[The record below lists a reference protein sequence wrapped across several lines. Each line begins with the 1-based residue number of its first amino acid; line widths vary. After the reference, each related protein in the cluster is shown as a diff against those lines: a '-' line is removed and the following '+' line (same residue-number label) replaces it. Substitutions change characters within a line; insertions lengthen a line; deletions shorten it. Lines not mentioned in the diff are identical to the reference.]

1 MRRLGEADPDS
12 GHPTPREDEG
22 FTDDGSESPIGS
34 FFSPLTSTPIV
45 QNKHS
50 SVHTFF
56 ENSEKDPLDG
66 DEKEALVASVK
77 QLIQTTQKNH
87 KLTKEN
93 EKVLNQS
100 QLWNAEKSKL
110 EKQVE
115 DCNALVET
123 LQNELKVKC
132 AKIEQLEA
140 RITDLSK
147 STMENHSE
155 EAFEASEEMVL
166 EKQDVSTQCD
176 QHFDDEETRENAY
189 TLRVEQALRELEDR
203 NRVLDAE
210 NNELR
215 CKLENFQTV
224 LDEVVMLREQL
235 NHCNQKMGILEG
247 ENLDL
252 QRKEKDSVEKLAA
265 KAEELVDIKGKYE
278 RLCDE
283 IKNLRDERVS
293 SADLRL
299 KNEELE
305 RLLAKSEQN
314 LKALQTQESELR
326 FRILSCEREIEEL
339 KENDNKMKSAMSEKT
354 SEMNRL
360 REECAKRQE
369 MVDKLTEENVLSSAL
384 IEELNVRLS
393 RSKAE
398 LAELRFSLTSE
409 KQAREAAENNAR
421 HASESEMKLRERL
434 DQMDNLVA
442 SNEKL
447 SQELEFLRQVAA
459 QSSTKEETEQLSTAL
474 RECREHL
481 KQAIAEKKGLVEKE
495 VANAE
500 QIAEAES
507 LRYEL
512 KCRDETVARLRSVES
527 KLREDLEEK
536 CAEIADLGHRLG
548 KISEECDRVRE
559 EFHIFQQLAEQ
570 QYCDM
575 IEEKRGQIEA
585 LSSRLAQLES
595 YPGEI
600 IGQVNSV
607 LHELAEKAAS
617 ESASIA
623 DAIKEM
629 RETFVG
635 TPLALPKD
643 CKDVQTSNPHL
654 SPEKRY
660 VETQTS
666 IDLSEED
673 EDALPLNRLIT
684 SVENC
689 RNCAPCS
696 SSSLVQ
702 VELQRLLVRVKHEQ
716 ETSVIDAAVMHFLE
730 ECHKYF
736 TDAIEHATQEL
747 RVIHDDREVLE
758 KKLSSEKLKWSIE
771 RENLELQLDRFRRQ
785 ADQLTCVQKERIKIM
800 SDLNAAK
807 MQIEQYRIKLRKQT
821 EELEAVSCERDNA
834 EHLMIEFQK
843 LEQDS
848 QEEIRKA
855 NDAIDELEKELQ
867 DARADLEKEKREMI
881 SLKDE
886 NDMFSIAIQHLK
898 GQVTQLEQ
906 KVLDLERRCEKL
918 TRTERYNQK
927 TIQIVCESF
936 WEREEFVER
945 LRRRSYERKK
955 LIEHFVQK
963 VGEIISSFKGDEGPV
978 DSMQTTIKA
987 WTETDVQE
995 DVYHENKKR
1004 ALRSQ
1009 IEELGSG
1016 DQLDMAYTQT
1026 LRRFRHSCS

>member
-56 ENSEKDPLDG
+56 ENSEKDALDG
-66 DEKEALVASVK
+66 EEKEALVASVK
-77 QLIQTTQKNH
+77 QLIQTTKKNC
-87 KLTKEN
+87 KLTREN

-140 RITDLSK
+140 RIADLSK
-147 STMENHSE
+147 STTENHSE

-176 QHFDDEETRENAY
+176 QQFDDEETK
-189 TLRVEQALRELEDR
+189 VEQALREIEDR
-203 NRVLDAE
+203 NRTLDAE
-210 NNELR
+210 NKELR

-235 NHCNQKMGILEG
+235 NTCNQKVGFLES

-252 QRKEKDSVEKLAA
+252 QRKEKDSVKKLAA
-265 KAEELVDIKGKYE
+265 KAEELVDFKGKYE

-283 IKNLRDERVS
+283 IKNLRDERAS

-339 KENDNKMKSAMSEKT
+339 KENDNKMKSSMSEKM

-360 REECAKRQE
+360 REESAKRQE

-384 IEELNVRLS
+384 IEELKVHLS
-393 RSKAE
+393 RSKSE
-398 LAELRFSLTSE
+398 LAELRFSLASE

-421 HASESEMKLRERL
+421 HASELEIKLRERL
-434 DQMDNLVA
+434 SQMDNLVA

-447 SQELEFLRQVAA
+447 SQELEFLRQVASH
-459 QSSTKEETEQLSTAL
+459 SSTKEETEQLSTAL

-481 KQAIAEKKGLVEKE
+481 KQAIAEKNELKERE
-495 VANAE
+495 VANSE
-500 QIAEAES
+500 RIAEVES

-512 KCRDETVARLRSVES
+512 KCRDETVARLRTVES
-527 KLREDLEEK
+527 KLRDDLEEK

-548 KISEECDRVRE
+548 KINEECDRVRE

-595 YPGEI
+595 YPGIDVGKVEKTPRALYDCI
-600 IGQVNSV
+600 LPAVR
-607 LHELAEKAAS
+607 ELAEKAAS

-635 TPLALPKD
+635 ASLASPKD
-643 CKDVQTSNPHL
+643 CRNVQQCNPHL

-673 EDALPLNRLIT
+673 EDALPLSRLIT

-702 VELQRLLVRVKHEQ
+702 TELQRLLVRVKHEQ

-758 KKLSSEKLKWSIE
+758 KKLRLVAIVFSL
-771 RENLELQLDRFRRQ
+771 LDRKKNFSPVFQFREAEMEYR
-785 ADQLTCVQKERIKIM
+785 T
-800 SDLNAAK
+800 SDLSAAK
-807 MQIEQYRIKLRKQT
+807 MQIDQYRIKLRKQT

-834 EHLMIEFQK
+834 EHLMVEFQK

-898 GQVTQLEQ
+898 GQVTHLEQ

-955 LIEHFVQK
+955 LIEHFVHK

>member
-56 ENSEKDPLDG
+56 ENSEKDALDG
-66 DEKEALVASVK
+66 EEKEALVASVK

-132 AKIEQLEA
+132 AKIEQLEE
-140 RITDLSK
+140 RITELSK
-147 STMENHSE
+147 STTENHSE
-155 EAFEASEEMVL
+155 EVLEASEEVVL

-176 QHFDDEETRENAY
+176 QQFDDEETRENAH
-189 TLRVEQALRELEDR
+189 TLKVEQALREIEDR
-203 NRVLDAE
+203 NRILDAE
-210 NNELR
+210 NKELR

-224 LDEVVMLREQL
+224 LDEVVMLRGQL
-235 NHCNQKMGILEG
+235 NDCNQKVGFLEG

-252 QRKEKDSVEKLAA
+252 LRKEKDSVKEIAA
-265 KAEELVDIKGKYE
+265 KAEELVHIKGKYE

-283 IKNLRDERVS
+283 IRNLRDERAS
-293 SADLRL
+293 SADLHQ

-339 KENDNKMKSAMSEKT
+339 KESDSEMKSAVNEKT

-360 REECAKRQE
+360 REECVKRQE

-398 LAELRFSLTSE
+398 LAELRLSLASE

-447 SQELEFLRQVAA
+447 LQELEFLRQVAA

-570 QYCDM
+570 QYCEM

-595 YPGEI
+595 YPGIDVENI
-600 IGQVNSV
+600 EKSPRV
-607 LHELAEKAAS
+607 LYDCILPAVRELAEKAAC

-635 TPLALPKD
+635 APLVSPKD
-643 CKDVQTSNPHL
+643 CTP
-654 SPEKRY
+654 
-660 VETQTS
+660 
-666 IDLSEED
+666 
-673 EDALPLNRLIT
+673 
-684 SVENC
+684 
-689 RNCAPCS
+689 
-696 SSSLVQ
+696 
-702 VELQRLLVRVKHEQ
+702 
-716 ETSVIDAAVMHFLE
+716 
-730 ECHKYF
+730 
-736 TDAIEHATQEL
+736 
-747 RVIHDDREVLE
+747 
-758 KKLSSEKLKWSIE
+758 
-771 RENLELQLDRFRRQ
+771 
-785 ADQLTCVQKERIKIM
+785 
-800 SDLNAAK
+800 
-807 MQIEQYRIKLRKQT
+807 
-821 EELEAVSCERDNA
+821 VS
-834 EHLMIEFQK
+834 
-843 LEQDS
+843 
-848 QEEIRKA
+848 
-855 NDAIDELEKELQ
+855 
-867 DARADLEKEKREMI
+867 
-881 SLKDE
+881 
-886 NDMFSIAIQHLK
+886 
-898 GQVTQLEQ
+898 
-906 KVLDLERRCEKL
+906 
-918 TRTERYNQK
+918 
-927 TIQIVCESF
+927 
-936 WEREEFVER
+936 
-945 LRRRSYERKK
+945 
-955 LIEHFVQK
+955 
-963 VGEIISSFKGDEGPV
+963 GE
-978 DSMQTTIKA
+978 
-987 WTETDVQE
+987 
-995 DVYHENKKR
+995 
-1004 ALRSQ
+1004 
-1009 IEELGSG
+1009 
-1016 DQLDMAYTQT
+1016 T
-1026 LRRFRHSCS
+1026 LRRNADVHRSF